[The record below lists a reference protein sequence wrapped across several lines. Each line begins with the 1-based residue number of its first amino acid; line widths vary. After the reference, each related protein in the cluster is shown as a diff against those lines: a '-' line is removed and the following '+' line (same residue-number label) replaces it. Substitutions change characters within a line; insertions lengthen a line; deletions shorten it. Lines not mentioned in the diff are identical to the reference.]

1 MNSPIF
7 CSRLSQD
14 NVDAE
19 GTDVAC
25 VISVRHGSDQQIHG
39 SPNEK
44 SWKCSLNKMKHQ
56 IYHLVICHI
65 ADWNIH
71 SKWSFS
77 SLGKSNLFRLGPWL
91 QFASSSLCNSHN
103 QRVKSINIPLFT
115 IKSPLNHQ
123 DLIGLRMA
131 AKRWDFERLEWR
143 PRLCRQQYHSIYVY
157 IYIYG

>member
-44 SWKCSLNKMKHQ
+44 AENAASTR
-56 IYHLVICHI
+56 
-65 ADWNIH
+65 WNI
-71 SKWSFS
+71 K
-77 SLGKSNLFRLGPWL
+77 
-91 QFASSSLCNSHN
+91 
-103 QRVKSINIPLFT
+103 FT
-115 IKSPLNHQ
+115 IWL
-123 DLIGLRMA
+123 
-131 AKRWDFERLEWR
+131 F
-143 PRLCRQQYHSIYVY
+143 VT
-157 IYIYG
+157 